1 MYSFTRR
8 GPIPGAAAEKG
19 DSMARSTRRTRAV
32 IGAVVAAALVATTLA
47 ATVSG
52 AGAAKQV
59 RGFDGTTIKLAGI
72 GIAAQFAE
80 AGIAAEARVNKFNDT
95 NEIKGIKLEWVEFAD
110 DKQDPATALSETR
123 RLVTQEQVFA
133 LTADTSQFN
142 AGDYLNQQHVP
153 YFGWGFDA
161 TYCSHNPSSTLYGF
175 SFTGCL
181 LNSDPSV
188 IANANQ
194 NQYDLVSKAT
204 GKKSPTVFLVGN
216 DSTSSKIS
224 IKNQTLSNTK
234 VGFKVVGTDN
244 TMPLPPVPD
253 YTPYAQKALTADNG
267 NPPDVISC
275 LLSTDCINLWGLL
288 KAQGYKGYFISNVFS
303 NAITKIMAG
312 SYANIFFVPPDQK
325 TSAQA
330 DMAKYINAVKAGTG
344 DNLSSA
350 QVAGWGSTDQFIA
363 ALKTV
368 AKKGKNNITPENV
381 QKAAAKQTWKID
393 GLTGPVSYPD
403 STVVP
408 KPYCTA
414 LVQAAAD
421 GSSWTQAF
429 PYTCNSK
436 QYPAPK
442 S

>member
-1 MYSFTRR
+1 MYRFTGR
-8 GPIPGAAAEKG
+8 IPSPGCAAEKG
-19 DSMARSTRRTRAV
+19 ESMARSTRRTRAV
-32 IGAVVAAALVATTLA
+32 IGVVVAAALVATTLA

-72 GIAAQFAE
+72 GIASQFAD
-80 AGIAAEARVNKFNDT
+80 AGVAAEARIKEFNDT
-95 NEIKGIKLEWVEFAD
+95 NEIKGIKLSWSGFAD
-110 DKQDPATALSETR
+110 DKQDQATALSEAR
-123 RLVTQEQVFA
+123 RLVTQEGVFA

-142 AGDYLNQQHVP
+142 PGTYLAQQHVP

-161 TYCSHNPSSTLYGF
+161 TYCTNKPSTAIWGF

-181 LNSDPSV
+181 LNSNPSV

-204 GKKSPTVFLVGN
+204 GKKNPTVFLVGN
-216 DSTSSKIS
+216 DSESSKIS
-224 IKNQTLSNTK
+224 IKNQEISNAK

-275 LLSTDCINLWGLL
+275 LLSTDCINLWALI
-288 KAQGYKGYFISNVFS
+288 KAQGYKGYYISNIYS
-303 NAITKIMAG
+303 GAITKIMAG
-312 SYANIFFVPPDQK
+312 SYANIFFVPPDQN
-325 TSAQA
+325 TSAEA
-330 DMAKYINAVKAGTG
+330 DMTKYINEVKPGTG
-344 DNLSSA
+344 TDISSA
-350 QVAGWGSTDQFIA
+350 QIAGWGSTDQFIT

-368 AKKGKNNITPENV
+368 AKKGKSNITPENV
-381 QKAAAKQTWKID
+381 QKVAAKQTWQIK
-393 GLTGPVSYPD
+393 GLTGPVSYPN

-408 KPYCTA
+408 NPYCTA
-414 LVQAAAD
+414 LVKAADD
-421 GSSWTQAF
+421 GSSWSQAF

>member
-1 MYSFTRR
+1 
-8 GPIPGAAAEKG
+8 
-19 DSMARSTRRTRAV
+19 MARSTRRTRAV
-32 IGAVVAAALVATTLA
+32 IGAAVVAALVATTLA

-72 GIAAQFAE
+72 GIGAQFAD
-80 AGIAAEARVNKFNDT
+80 AGTAAEARIKRFNDT
-95 NEIKGIKLEWVEFAD
+95 NEIKGIKLSWAGFAD
-110 DKQDPATALSETR
+110 DKQDPATALSEAR

-133 LTADTSQFN
+133 ITADTSQFN
-142 AGDYLNQQHVP
+142 PGDYFTQQHVP

-161 TYCSHNPSSTLYGF
+161 TYCSHNASTTLWGF

-181 LNSDPSV
+181 LNADPSV

-194 NQYDLVSKAT
+194 NQYDMVSKQT
-204 GKKSPTVFLVGN
+204 GKKNPTVFLVGN

-253 YTPYAQKALTADNG
+253 YTPYAQKAMTADNG

-275 LLSTDCINLWGLL
+275 LLSTDCINLWNLV
-288 KAQGYKGYFISNVFS
+288 KAQGYKGAYISNVYS
-303 NAITKIMAG
+303 GAITKIMAG
-312 SYANIFFVPPDQK
+312 SYANIFFVAPDQN
-325 TSAQA
+325 TPAQQQ
-330 DMAKYINAVKAGTG
+330 MAKDINAVAPGKG
-344 DNLSSA
+344 DALSSA
-350 QVAGWGSTDQFIA
+350 QVAGYGSTDMFIA

-368 AKKGKNNITPENV
+368 AKKGKSNITPENV
-381 QKAAAKQTWKID
+381 QKAAANQTWEIK
-393 GLTGPVSYPD
+393 GLTGPVSYPK

-408 KPYCTA
+408 APYCTA
-414 LVQAAAD
+414 LVKAAD
-421 GSSWTQAF
+421 DGSTWSQAF
-429 PYTCNSK
+429 PYTCNAK
-436 QYPAPK
+436 QYPK
-442 S
+442 K